1 VRLLQSLGMR
11 GGLSEIVNGP
21 YHCCLP
27 RCVVVVAAPA
37 ELWWLV
43 GNSRYAL
50 FEAHYE
56 HMVLRCAH
64 NAYYDK

>member
-1 VRLLQSLGMR
+1 MRLLQSLGMR

-21 YHCCLP
+21 CHCCLP
-27 RCVVVVAAPA
+27 RCVVVAAAPA

-50 FEAHYE
+50 FEA
-56 HMVLRCAH
+56 LRTYGVEMCS
-64 NAYYDK
+64 